1 MSKPNLAVAIDAGSH
16 SLKGLVL
23 SFAKNSA
30 KKSVG
35 GNYAV
40 KILKKKFVKL
50 PIAYDQQLSA
60 DYQAKPC
67 ATIYCGN
74 GAKTASKL
82 GEFILEMAKEGL
94 RNSDK
99 IVVGLG
105 PSLASL
111 SIEKHSIKLTGKEK
125 VLTAESMKKYFR
137 NLGND
142 GESILLDVLVNG
154 YRMSGLKTINIPDVC
169 ELGFKAIVP
178 KFTKEAS
185 VVINETKKALGG
197 LSLEFLP
204 NTYLQQTALT
214 GVFKTKDALAI
225 DVGGENTQLSFLKD
239 GSLAEVYAFALGA
252 RHFIRGMAKIAGIT
266 YEEAEDIKRQYAQ
279 NILDE
284 SRKKQ
289 IHSFLV
295 EESKSWY
302 KMFTE
307 GVGGF
312 GHLGLIPKQ
321 VFIFGGGA
329 NLPEVADTVRM
340 GDYSKVNILGGES
353 LFGGDTFDGYLHG
366 PEDFNLAS
374 MVYYLSYAI
383 PLEM

>member
-23 SFAKNSA
+23 STAKNSA
-30 KKSVG
+30 K
-35 GNYAV
+35 NPLP

-50 PIAYDQQLSA
+50 PMSYGGEPLP
-60 DYQAKPC
+60 DYQ
-67 ATIYCGN
+67 
-74 GAKTASKL
+74 AKTASKL

-105 PSLASL
+105 PSLVGL
-111 SIEKHSIKLTGKEK
+111 SVEKYSIKLAGKER
-125 VLTAESMKKYFR
+125 VLTAESAKKYFK

-142 GESILLDVLVNG
+142 HESLLLDVLANG
-154 YRMSGLKTINIPDVC
+154 YKMSGLKTAAIPDVC
-169 ELGFKAIVP
+169 ELSFKVLVP
-178 KFTKEAS
+178 KFAKEIS
-185 VVINETKKALGG
+185 IVINEARRALGG
-197 LSLEFLP
+197 LALEFLP
-204 NTYLQQTALT
+204 NPYLQQTALT
-214 GVFKTKDALAI
+214 GVFKTKDALAV
-225 DVGGENTQLSFLKD
+225 DVGGENTQVSFLKD
-239 GSLAEVYAFALGA
+239 GSLADIYSFPLGA
-252 RHFIRGMAKIAGIT
+252 RHFIRGVAKIAGLT

-295 EESKSWY
+295 EESKGWY

-312 GHLGLIPKQ
+312 GHLGLAPKQ

-374 MVYYLSYAI
+374 MVYYLSNAT
-383 PLEM
+383 